1 MLNMLALLQSM
12 TTGDGL
18 AIGLALVGGGL
29 SVLGAGVGIGQIGGR
44 MTEAMA
50 RQPEEA
56 QTIQTAVIVLAVF
69 IEGAALF
76 GLVLAGFV
84 RGLPPS

>member
-29 SVLGAGVGIGQIGGR
+29 SVLGAGVGIG
-44 MTEAMA
+44 
-50 RQPEEA
+50 
-56 QTIQTAVIVLAVF
+56 
-69 IEGAALF
+69 
-76 GLVLAGFV
+76 
-84 RGLPPS
+84 